1 MTEQVLVTG
10 ASRGVGRAI
19 ARLLAH
25 MGTRVLGVHHQAS
38 AEAAAL
44 AQELGPQLD
53 LFRVDLRRPEQIENL
68 VARLASFQP
77 LQGVVLNAGIAVQE
91 DFIHSGESLTHQLR
105 LNLES
110 PLLLL
115 RTLLREGRCAPHASC
130 VVISSN
136 LARRGLPHKV
146 AYAASKGGLEAA
158 VRSLAHELGPSGIR
172 INAVAPGLLR
182 TDMTASATPES
193 HFAYATE
200 VPLRRIGEAEDIA
213 PLVAFLL
220 SHGAAYVTGQII
232 DVDGGWSC

>member
-1 MTEQVLVTG
+1 
-10 ASRGVGRAI
+10 
-19 ARLLAH
+19 
-25 MGTRVLGVHHQAS
+25 
-38 AEAAAL
+38 
-44 AQELGPQLD
+44 
-53 LFRVDLRRPEQIENL
+53 VDLRRPEQIENL

-182 TDMTASATPES
+182 TDMTAHLQDADLE
-193 HFAYATE
+193 AYAAT
-200 VPLRRIGEAEDIA
+200 VPLRRVGETEDVAAVIA
-213 PLVAFLL
+213 LL
-220 SHGAAYVTGQII
+220 LGRHAGYGTGQ
-232 DVDGGWSC
+232 